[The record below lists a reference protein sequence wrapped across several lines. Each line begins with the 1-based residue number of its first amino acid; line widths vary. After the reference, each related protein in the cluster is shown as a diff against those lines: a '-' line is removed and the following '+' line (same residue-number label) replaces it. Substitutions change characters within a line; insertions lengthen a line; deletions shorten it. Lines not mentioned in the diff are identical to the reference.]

1 MLTPFTSSSNRGGL
15 LRSVDGGSSW
25 EELHGFH
32 EDVHRLVI
40 RASDPKVMYLVSGYG
55 FYRSRDAGETWEDIL
70 NKIPRIGYPDPFAS
84 HPKKKDLLFVA
95 GAKDDPGV
103 WMETKSAH
111 PAIARSR
118 DGGNSWEDLGRDTL
132 EHLKASFEAMT
143 LEAWDGSS
151 ALYVGNTE
159 GEIYCSE
166 DEGESWVKIKRAYL
180 PSPKVTIIAF
190 YYRLLQVLLW
200 MILQRLGVELLSI
213 AARPAGTRLSRFKC
227 GGDRKR
233 FTPCTPATVLGL
245 DSCCQYPK
253 RMTAVRMAHN
263 LLRLFR
269 IRAVFLRSL
278 FLVTY
283 QF

>member
-1 MLTPFTSSSNRGGL
+1 
-15 LRSVDGGSSW
+15 
-25 EELHGFH
+25 
-32 EDVHRLVI
+32 
-40 RASDPKVMYLVSGYG
+40 MYLVSGYG

-70 NKIPRIGYPDPFAS
+70 NKIPRIGYPDPLAS

-166 DEGESWVKIKRAYL
+166 DEGESWVKIIEGL
-180 PSPKVTIIAF
+180 PPLSKGDH
-190 YYRLLQVLLW
+190 YSLLL
-200 MILQRLGVELLSI
+200 
-213 AARPAGTRLSRFKC
+213 
-227 GGDRKR
+227 
-233 FTPCTPATVLGL
+233 
-245 DSCCQYPK
+245 
-253 RMTAVRMAHN
+253 
-263 LLRLFR
+263 
-269 IRAVFLRSL
+269 
-278 FLVTY
+278 
-283 QF
+283 